1 MRLTT
6 LGLNLTLFVFSALI
20 ALIGAE
26 ITLRRLGYQPWQVKD
41 IKIAVEP
48 GGKFFAKHPRLGYT
62 HLPGEFKVTLPDGYG
77 FKVTHLPNTLRITHP
92 LDTYGVGLRKDELWI
107 FGCSFTYG
115 WTLNDEETYPWLLQ
129 QQLPEVEVVN
139 FGVSGYGTL
148 QSFIQFQEALAARP
162 KPRLVIIAY
171 ASFHDQRNTL
181 LRLRSKQIVPWN
193 KLGPI
198 VQPYATI
205 DEKGLLNYA
214 MAEMSYREF
223 PLMRTSALMNFIET
237 TYDYKV
243 EDAFYNSHTV
253 TQAIIK
259 EFHQLAKEQGIELV
273 VVGLLP
279 DRLTTDTLA
288 YSAGQGIMTA
298 DISVDLSRRSYRN
311 WPHDPHPSPAANQQY
326 ASKLGDFLR
335 NNILK
340 IRD

>member
-26 ITLRRLGYQPWQVKD
+26 LTLRWLGYQPWQVKG

-48 GGKFFAKHPRLGYT
+48 GGKFFTKHPRLGYI

-92 LDTYGVGLRKDELWI
+92 LDTYGVGPQKDELWI
-107 FGCSFTYG
+107 FGCSFTHG
-115 WTLNDEETYPWLLQ
+115 WTLNDDETYPWLLQ

-162 KPRLVIIAY
+162 KPSLVIIAY

-193 KLGPI
+193 KFGPI

-205 DEKGLLNYA
+205 DENGILNYA

-279 DRLTTDTLA
+279 DRLTSNTLA
-288 YSAGQGIMTA
+288 YSARQGITTA
-298 DISVDLSRRSYRN
+298 DISVDLSIRPYRN

-326 ASKLGDFLR
+326 AQKLGTFLSSEV
-335 NNILK
+335 LK
-340 IRD
+340 